1 MVPDCHFGD
10 AIWLRIRPQLN
21 ILPTP
26 VSAST
31 LPDVDVTVV
40 VRVCEDE
47 ERIGLVIQ
55 RLARHLRSLRC
66 SFELLV
72 ADEGSG
78 DNTVAIAVLLKPG
91 MPELEVLHAAP
102 GRGWAL
108 GCGRARGRAL
118 LLYDARSDAPLA
130 GLGYAL
136 ERLRLGV
143 DVVAVSHKYLVLRR
157 TRAWRAFDALGSVG
171 KRRDPAIL
179 EARMLRRARALQLR
193 CEVALESRRRR
204 AWERLMALPRALFS
218 PLATR

>member
-1 MVPDCHFGD
+1 MQ
-10 AIWLRIRPQLN
+10 IRPQLN
-21 ILPTP
+21 ILQIP

-40 VRVCEDE
+40 IRTREDDE
-47 ERIGLVIQ
+47 CIGLVIQ
-55 RLARHLRSLRC
+55 RVARHLRSLRC

-78 DNTVAIAVLLKPG
+78 DNTVAIAVLLKSAV
-91 MPELEVLHAAP
+91 PELEVLHASPA
-102 GRGWAL
+102 RGWAL
-108 GCGRARGRAL
+108 ACGRARGRAL

-143 DVVAVSHKYLVLRR
+143 DVLAVSQKYLVVRR
-157 TRAWRAFDALGSVG
+157 TRAWRAFDVLASVG
-171 KRRDPAIL
+171 KRRDPAVL
-179 EARMLRRARALQLR
+179 EARLLRRARSLQLR

-204 AWERLMALPRALFS
+204 VWDRMMALPRSLFAQ
-218 PLATR
+218 LATR